1 MKITLLSIYIFL
13 GILSCNNGKK
23 LATIIGDLYN
33 QNDSVRYKGLEKLA
47 AYDLTLNQQ
56 ILLLN
61 TAKDKF
67 PKAKYEWESIPGK
80 IIEIATKNPDTKLVE
95 VIRNNFKDYDTIG
108 KNASLRFLSGFNNN
122 ASIQAFIDL
131 ILKHP
136 SEVSF
141 FSTGILEKDYSY
153 KDLIFPDLLN
163 VIDHE
168 TLDADILLLLLNYL
182 NNNQIQAKDYVSYI
196 DKLLALSKKYRNI
209 LEDKQSLNVNTWDD
223 GEYQNARYKSGIIED
238 LSGHFYGNQVIAELT
253 NYLKINDQ
261 KIRMFSVISLI
272 KLGQNIDSAIVNEI
286 AADVESRKW
295 FFENLQSLR
304 KESIFPSRYKTQ
316 EAFAESDIIN
326 WLLYPTELGRMPD
339 AIELMQ
345 VVQVDSESDDGMV
358 EFYLFRFKS
367 NHEDW
372 IDNGWMAGV
381 SGYFPVKFKPSV
393 DSYGYTF
400 STFEKWDA
408 KIPDEHVKEIRDLIK
423 KSWEE
428 EK

>member
-316 EAFAESDIIN
+316 EAFAESDIIIN
-326 WLLYPTELGRMPD
+326 RLV
-339 AIELMQ
+339 I
-345 VVQVDSESDDGMV
+345 
-358 EFYLFRFKS
+358 
-367 NHEDW
+367 
-372 IDNGWMAGV
+372 
-381 SGYFPVKFKPSV
+381 
-393 DSYGYTF
+393 
-400 STFEKWDA
+400 
-408 KIPDEHVKEIRDLIK
+408 
-423 KSWEE
+423 
-428 EK
+428 